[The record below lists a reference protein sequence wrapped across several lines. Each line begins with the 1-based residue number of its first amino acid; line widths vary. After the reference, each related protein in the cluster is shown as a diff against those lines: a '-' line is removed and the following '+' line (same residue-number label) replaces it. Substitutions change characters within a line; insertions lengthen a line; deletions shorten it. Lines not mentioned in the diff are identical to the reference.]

1 MDIMQAKLD
10 VVKAG
15 ILLCEKGLI
24 QRTWGNVSCRIDKNS
39 FAITPSGRDYLSLT
53 PDDIVIVNISDLS
66 YEGNIKPSSE
76 KGVHAA
82 CYKLREDC
90 NFVIHTHQTM
100 ASVAGLKGYDIN
112 HLEGESAEIIGKH
125 VPLAAYGLPG
135 TKTLREGVTAAIK
148 RSSSK
153 AILMKHH
160 GAVCMGSDL
169 DNAFLVANE
178 LEKVCKKLFFERYRE
193 LTGRTIE
200 TFDSLCEYI
209 AGTLANDAVADELHA
224 FNSERFYGVLEMSP
238 VDGGDTIMI
247 DLETGKPLDS
257 SADYPD
263 TAELHAMIYKKRK
276 DINAITHSKEKA
288 TLELS
293 KTGITVRPFL
303 DDFAQIVGITLKNAE
318 YNTNNRLRSAKKA
331 VKKMKHRDAVMIKHN
346 GAMCVGSSMEE
357 ADAVKLVTEKGCKA
371 FIAASAYGKADEYI
385 NPLECTLMRI
395 IYKTKYSKKK

>member
-24 QRTWGNVSCRIDKNS
+24 QRTWGNVSCRIDENS

-53 PDDIVIVNISDLS
+53 PNDIVIVNISDLS
-66 YEGNIKPSSE
+66 YDGDIKPSSE

-82 CYKLREDC
+82 CYRLREDC

-112 HLEGESAEIIGKH
+112 HLEGESAAIIGKH
-125 VPLAAYGLPG
+125 VPLASYGLPG
-135 TKTLREGVTAAIK
+135 TKTLREGVTAAIS

-160 GAVCMGSDL
+160 GAVCMGTDL
-169 DNAFLVANE
+169 ENAFLVATE
-178 LEKVCKKLFFERYRE
+178 LEKVCKELFFERYRE
-193 LTGRTIE
+193 LTGRTID
-200 TFDSLCEYI
+200 TFGSLCEYI
-209 AGTLANDAVADELHA
+209 ANTLSSEASAEELEA
-224 FNSERFYGVLEMSP
+224 FDSQRFYGVLEMIP
-238 VDGGDTIMI
+238 VGGGDTIMI
-247 DLETGKPLDS
+247 DLDSGKPLDS
-257 SADYPD
+257 SADYPE

-276 DINAITHSKEKA
+276 DVNAITHSKEKA

-293 KTGITVRPFL
+293 KTGLTIKPFL
-303 DDFAQIVGITLKNAE
+303 DDFAQIVGVSLKNAE
-318 YNTNNRLRSAKKA
+318 YNTNNRLRSAKKI
-331 VKKMKHRDAVMIKHN
+331 VRKMKHRDAVMIKHN
-346 GAMCVGSSMEE
+346 GAVCVGSSMEE
-357 ADAVKLVTEKGCKA
+357 ANAVKLVAEKGCKSFVGA
-371 FIAASAYGKADEYI
+371 TAYGTDDKYI

>member
-10 VVKAG
+10 VVRAG
-15 ILLCEKGLI
+15 KLLCEKGLI
-24 QRTWGNVSCRIDKNS
+24 QRTWGNVSCRIDEES
-39 FAITPSGRDYLSLT
+39 FVITPSGRDYMGLT
-53 PDDIVIVNISDLS
+53 PDDIVLVKISDLS
-66 YEGNIKPSSE
+66 YEGDIKPSSE

-82 CYKLREDC
+82 CYRLRSDV

-112 HLEGESAEIIGKH
+112 HLEGKSAEIIGKH

-135 TKTLREGVTAAIK
+135 TKTLREGVTAAIS

-160 GAVCMGSDL
+160 GAVCMGTDL

-178 LEKVCKKLFFERYRE
+178 LEEACKAMFLERYRE
-193 LTGRTIE
+193 LTGRTID
-200 TFDSLCEYI
+200 TFASLCEYI
-209 AGTLANDAVADELHA
+209 SGNLMTEATGDELPA
-224 FNSERFYGVLEMSP
+224 YNSERLYGVFEMTP
-238 VDGGDTIMI
+238 VDGGDAIMI
-247 DLETGKPLDS
+247 DLITGKPLDKE
-257 SADYPD
+257 ADYPE
-263 TAELHAMIYKKRK
+263 TAELHAAIYKKRK

-293 KTGITVRPFL
+293 KTGITVKPFL
-303 DDFAQIVGITLKNAE
+303 DDFAQIVGVSLKTAE
-318 YNTNNRLRSAKKA
+318 YNVNDRLKSAKKA
-331 VKKMKHRDAVMIKHN
+331 VRKMKYRDAVMIKHN
-346 GAMCVGSSMEE
+346 GALCAGSSMEE
-357 ADAVKLVTEKGCKA
+357 ADAVKLVAEKGCKS
-371 FIAASAYGKADEYI
+371 FVAASAYGRDDKYI

>member
-24 QRTWGNVSCRIDKNS
+24 QRTWGNVSCRIDENT
-39 FAITPSGRDYLSLT
+39 FAITPSGRDYMSLT
-53 PDDIVIVNISDLS
+53 PDDIVIVNIDDLS
-66 YEGNIKPSSE
+66 YEGDIKPSSE

-82 CYKLREDC
+82 CYKLRSDC

-112 HLEGESAEIIGKH
+112 HLEGKSAEIIGKH

-135 TKTLREGVTAAIK
+135 TKTLREGVTAAIR

-169 DNAFLVANE
+169 ENAFLVASE
-178 LEKVCKKLFFERYRE
+178 LEEVCKQVFLDRYKE
-193 LTGRTIE
+193 LTGRTIDS
-200 TFDSLCEYI
+200 FNSLCAYI
-209 AGTLANDAVADELHA
+209 SNTLMSEAVADELPA
-224 FNSERFYGVLEMSP
+224 YNSQRLYGVLEMSP
-238 VDGGDTIMI
+238 VEGGDAIMI
-247 DLETGKPLDS
+247 DLDTGKPLDS
-257 SADYPD
+257 SADYPA
-263 TAELHAMIYKKRK
+263 TAELHTMIYNKRK
-276 DINAITHSKEKA
+276 DVNAITHSKETA

-293 KTGITVRPFL
+293 KTGLTIKPFL
-303 DDFAQIVGITLKNAE
+303 DDFAQIVGISLKNAE
-318 YNTNNRLRSAKKA
+318 YDTNSRLKSAKKI

-346 GAMCVGSSMEE
+346 GAICVGSSMDE
-357 ADAVKLVTEKGCKA
+357 ANAVKLVAEKGCKS
-371 FIAASAYGKADEYI
+371 FVAATAYGKEDKYI

>member
-24 QRTWGNVSCRIDKNS
+24 QRTWGNVSCRIDENS

-66 YEGNIKPSSE
+66 YDGDIKPSSE

-82 CYKLREDC
+82 CYRLRENC

-112 HLEGESAEIIGKH
+112 HLEGESAAIIGKH
-125 VPLAAYGLPG
+125 VPLASYGLPG
-135 TKTLREGVTAAIK
+135 TKTLREGVTAAIS

-160 GAVCMGSDL
+160 GAVCMGTDL
-169 DNAFLVANE
+169 ENAFLVATE
-178 LEKVCKKLFFERYRE
+178 LEKVCKELFFERYRE
-193 LTGRTIE
+193 LTGRTID

-209 AGTLANDAVADELHA
+209 ANTLSSEASAEELEA
-224 FNSERFYGVLEMSP
+224 FDSQRFYGVLEMIP
-238 VDGGDTIMI
+238 VGGGDTIMI
-247 DLETGKPLDS
+247 DLDSGKPLDS
-257 SADYPD
+257 SVDYPE

-276 DINAITHSKEKA
+276 DVNAITHSKEKA

-293 KTGITVRPFL
+293 KTGLTIKPFL
-303 DDFAQIVGITLKNAE
+303 DDFAQIVGVSLKNAE
-318 YNTNNRLRSAKKA
+318 YNTNNRLRSAKKI
-331 VKKMKHRDAVMIKHN
+331 VRKMKHRDAVMIKHN
-346 GAMCVGSSMEE
+346 GAVCVGSSMEE
-357 ADAVKLVTEKGCKA
+357 ANAVKLVAEKGCKSFVGA
-371 FIAASAYGKADEYI
+371 TAYGTDDKYI

>member
-10 VVKAG
+10 VIKAG
-15 ILLCEKGLI
+15 KLLCEKGLI
-24 QRTWGNVSCRIDKNS
+24 QRTWGNVSCRIDEET
-39 FAITPSGRDYLSLT
+39 FAITPSGRDYLGLT
-53 PDDIVIVNISDLS
+53 PDDIVLVKISDLS
-66 YEGNIKPSSE
+66 YEGDIKPSSE

-82 CYKLREDC
+82 CYKLRPDV

-112 HLEGESAEIIGKH
+112 HLEGESARIIGKH

-135 TKTLREGVTAAIK
+135 TKTLREGVTAAIR

-160 GAVCMGSDL
+160 GAVCMGSSL

-178 LEKVCKKLFFERYRE
+178 LEEVCKKMFFERYRE
-193 LTGRTIE
+193 LTGRTID
-200 TFDSLCEYI
+200 TFSSLCEYI
-209 AGTLANDAVADELHA
+209 AGNLMNDAVSEELPA
-224 FNSERFYGVLEMSP
+224 YNSQRLYGVFEMTP
-238 VDGGDTIMI
+238 VEGGDAIMI
-247 DLETGKPLDS
+247 DLTTGKPLDS
-257 SADYPD
+257 TAEYPA
-263 TAELHAMIYKKRK
+263 TTELHAAIYKKRK
-276 DINAITHSKEKA
+276 DVNAITHSKEKA

-303 DDFAQIVGITLKNAE
+303 DDFAQIVGITLKNAT
-318 YNTNNRLRSAKKA
+318 YDPNDRLKSAKKA
-331 VKKMKHRDAVMIKHN
+331 VKKMKYRDAVMIKHN
-346 GAMCVGSSMEE
+346 GAVCAGSSMEE
-357 ADAVKLVTEKGCKA
+357 ADAVKLVAEKGCKS
-371 FIAASAYGKADEYI
+371 FVAASAYGKEDKYI

>member
-24 QRTWGNVSCRIDKNS
+24 QRTWGNVSCRIDENS

-53 PDDIVIVNISDLS
+53 PEDIVIVNISDLS
-66 YEGNIKPSSE
+66 YKGDIKPSSE

-112 HLEGESAEIIGKH
+112 HLEGESADIIGKH
-125 VPLAAYGLPG
+125 VPLASYGLPG
-135 TKTLREGVTAAIK
+135 TKTLREGVTAAIR

-160 GAVCMGSDL
+160 GAVCMGTDL
-169 DNAFLVANE
+169 ENAFLVANE
-178 LEKVCKKLFFERYRE
+178 LEKVCKEMFLERYRE
-193 LTGRTIE
+193 LTGRTID
-200 TFDSLCEYI
+200 TFGSLCEYI
-209 AGTLANDAVADELHA
+209 ASTLTNEAVADELPA
-224 FNSERFYGVLEMSP
+224 FNSERLYGVLEMTP
-238 VDGGDTIMI
+238 VEGGDTIMI
-247 DLETGKPLDS
+247 DLKTGKPLDS
-257 SADYPD
+257 SADYPE

-276 DINAITHSKEKA
+276 DVNAIIHSKEEA
-288 TLELS
+288 TLALS
-293 KTGITVRPFL
+293 KTGITIRPFL

-346 GAMCVGSSMEE
+346 GAICVGSSAEE
-357 ADAVKLVTEKGCKA
+357 ANAVKLVAEKGCKS
-371 FIAASAYGKADEYI
+371 FAAAAAYGKEDKYI

>member
-24 QRTWGNVSCRIDKNS
+24 QRTWGNVSCRIDDKS

-53 PDDIVIVNISDLS
+53 ADDIVIVNIDDLS
-66 YEGNIKPSSE
+66 YEGDIKPSSE

-82 CYKLREDC
+82 CYKYRADC

-135 TKTLREGVTAAIK
+135 TKTLREGVTAAIR

-160 GAVCMGSDL
+160 GAVCMGTDL
-169 DNAFLVANE
+169 ENAFLVANQ
-178 LEKVCKKLFFERYRE
+178 LEKACEAIFIERYRE
-193 LTGRTIE
+193 LTGRTID
-200 TFDSLCEYI
+200 TFNSLCEYI
-209 AGTLANDAVADELHA
+209 ASTIAEEAVADELEA
-224 FNSERFYGVLEMSP
+224 FDSQRFYNVLEMTP
-238 VDGGDTIMI
+238 AAGGDTIMI
-247 DLETGKPLDS
+247 DLDSGKPLDKS
-257 SADYPD
+257 VEYPE

-276 DINAITHSKEKA
+276 DVNAITHSKEKA
-288 TLELS
+288 TVEMS
-293 KTGITVRPFL
+293 KTGITVKPFL
-303 DDFAQIVGITLKNAE
+303 DDFAQIVGISLKNAE
-318 YNTNNRLRSAKKA
+318 YNTNNRLRSAKKI
-331 VKKMKHRDAVMIKHN
+331 VKKMKHRDAVMVKHN
-346 GAMCVGSSMEE
+346 GAICVGSSMDE
-357 ADAVKLVTEKGCKA
+357 ANAVKLVAEKGCKSY
-371 FIAASAYGKADEYI
+371 AAAAAYGKQDEYI
-385 NPLECTLMRI
+385 NPMECALMRI

>member
-24 QRTWGNVSCRIDKNS
+24 QRTWGNVSCRIDENT

-53 PDDIVIVNISDLS
+53 PDDIVIVNIADLS
-66 YEGNIKPSSE
+66 YDGDIKPSSE

-82 CYKLREDC
+82 CYRLREDC

-112 HLEGESAEIIGKH
+112 HLEGESAAIIGKH

-135 TKTLREGVTAAIK
+135 TKTLREGVTAAIS

-160 GAVCMGSDL
+160 GAVCMGTDI
-169 DNAFLVANE
+169 DNAFLVATE
-178 LEKVCKKLFFERYRE
+178 LEKVCKEMFFERYRE
-193 LTGRTIE
+193 LTGKTID
-200 TFDSLCEYI
+200 TFSSLCEYI
-209 AGTLANDAVADELHA
+209 ANTLATEASADELEA
-224 FNSERFYGVLEMSP
+224 FDSQRFYGVLEMIP
-238 VDGGDTIMI
+238 ANGGDTIMI
-247 DLETGKPLDS
+247 DLDSGKPLDS
-257 SADYPD
+257 SSDYPE

-276 DINAITHSKEKA
+276 DVNAITHSKEKA

-293 KTGITVRPFL
+293 KTGITIKPFL
-303 DDFAQIVGITLKNAE
+303 DDFAQIVGVSLKNAE
-318 YNTNNRLRSAKKA
+318 YNTNNRLRSSKKI

-346 GAMCVGSSMEE
+346 GAICVGASMEE
-357 ADAVKLVTEKGCKA
+357 ANAVKLVAEKGCKA
-371 FIAASAYGKADEYI
+371 FVGATAYGREDKYI

>member
-15 ILLCEKGLI
+15 ILLCKKGLI
-24 QRTWGNVSCRIDKNS
+24 QRTWGNVSCRIDDNS

-53 PDDIVIVNISDLS
+53 PDDIVIVNIDDLS
-66 YEGNIKPSSE
+66 YEGDIKPSSE

-82 CYKLREDC
+82 CYKYREDC

-112 HLEGESAEIIGKH
+112 HLEGKSAEIIGKH

-135 TKTLREGVTAAIK
+135 TKTLREGVTAAIR

-160 GAVCMGSDL
+160 GAVCMGTDL

-178 LEKVCKKLFFERYRE
+178 LEEACKQVFLERYKE

-200 TFDSLCEYI
+200 TFASLCEYI
-209 AGTLANDAVADELHA
+209 SNTLMTETVADELPA
-224 FNSERFYGVLEMSP
+224 YNSERLYGVLEMTP
-238 VDGGDTIMI
+238 VEGGDTIMI
-247 DLETGKPLDS
+247 DLDNGKPLDV
-257 SADYPD
+257 SADYPA

-276 DINAITHSKEKA
+276 DVNAITHSKEKA
-288 TLELS
+288 TTELS
-293 KTGITVRPFL
+293 KTGITIKPFL
-303 DDFAQIVGITLKNAE
+303 DDFAQIVGVSLKSAE
-318 YNTNNRLRSAKKA
+318 YNENNRLKTAKKV
-331 VKKMKHRDAVMIKHN
+331 VKKMKHRDAVMLKHN
-346 GAMCVGSSMEE
+346 GAICVGSSMEE
-357 ADAVKLVTEKGCKA
+357 ADAVKLVAEKGCKA
-371 FIAASAYGKADEYI
+371 YVAASAYGKEDKYI

>member
-24 QRTWGNVSCRIDKNS
+24 QRTWGNVSCRIDENH
-39 FAITPSGRDYLSLT
+39 FAITPSGRDYLGLT

-66 YEGNIKPSSE
+66 YDGDIKPSSE

-82 CYKLREDC
+82 CYKLRQDC

-100 ASVAGLKGYDIN
+100 ASLIGLKGYDIN
-112 HLEGESAEIIGKH
+112 HLEGKSAEIIGKH

-135 TKTLREGVTAAIK
+135 TKTLREGVTEAVK

-153 AILMKHH
+153 AVLMKHH
-160 GAVCMGSDL
+160 GAVCMGDSLED
-169 DNAFLVANE
+169 AFLVANE
-178 LEKVCKKLFFERYRE
+178 LENVCRKIFIDRYKE
-193 LTGRTIE
+193 LTGRSIE
-200 TFDSLCEYI
+200 AFGSLCEYI
-209 AGTLANDAVADELHA
+209 SSNLMNDAVADTLPA
-224 FNSERFYGVLEMSP
+224 YNSQRLYGVLEMTP
-238 VDGGDTIMI
+238 VDGGDAIMI
-247 DLETGKPLDS
+247 DLDSGKPLDK

-276 DINAITHSKEKA
+276 DVNAIIHSKEEA
-288 TLELS
+288 TLEVS
-293 KTGITVRPFL
+293 KTGITVKPFL
-303 DDFAQIVGITLKNAE
+303 DDFAQIVGISLKCAE
-318 YNTNNRLRSAKKA
+318 YNPNNGLKSAKKA
-331 VKKMKHRDAVMIKHN
+331 VKKMKHRDAVMLKHN
-346 GAMCVGSSMEE
+346 GAVCVGSSEDE
-357 ADAVKLVTEKGCKA
+357 ANAVKLVTEKGCKA
-371 FIAASAYGKADEYI
+371 FVAASAYGKEDEYI